1 MTKKIG
7 LLHPGQMGVSLAAS
21 AIQSGHEV
29 YWCSQGRSAATRK
42 RAQEIGMKAL
52 ESLEKI
58 VKTCSTI
65 VSVCPP
71 EFAKEVALSVIEAG
85 FKGLYADVN
94 AISPENALEIS
105 DLLEK
110 ADIDFVDGG
119 IIGGP
124 AWEPGTLLY
133 LSGAKALEIT
143 ECFAG
148 GILETS
154 IIGEKI
160 GQASTLK
167 MCFAA
172 YTKGTTALL
181 TGILATAQSLGV
193 RENLENHWSRNG
205 SSFSEGTHRRIQ
217 VGAQKAW
224 RFSGEMN
231 EIAATLEST
240 GIPGGFHHSASE
252 IYKRLADFKDR
263 DPAPSVDEIINSLL

>member
-7 LLHPGQMGVSLAAS
+7 ILHPGKMGVSLAAC
-21 AIQSGHEV
+21 AIQSGHDV
-29 YWCSQGRSAATRK
+29 YWCSEGRSAATRK
-42 RAQEIGMKAL
+42 RAEEVGMKEL
-52 ESLEKI
+52 ENLEQI
-58 VKTCSTI
+58 VETCSLI

-85 FKGLYADVN
+85 FSGIYADVN

-105 DLLEK
+105 KFMAK
-110 ADIDFVDGG
+110 AGIEFIDGG

-133 LSGAKALEIT
+133 LSGGKASSIA

-148 GILETS
+148 GVLETS

-160 GQASTLK
+160 GQASALK

-181 TGILATAQSLGV
+181 SGILASAQSLGV

-205 SSFSEGTHRRIQ
+205 SSFTEGTHRRIQ

-224 RFSGEMN
+224 RFSGEMK
-231 EIAATLEST
+231 EIAATLESS

-252 IYKRLADFKDR
+252 IYKRLAHFKDR
-263 DPAPSVDEIINSLL
+263 NPAPSVDEIINSLL